1 MLPVLL
7 NLLLFT
13 YCYPFSIAD
22 DHPFTGPS
30 GPLRRD
36 APKYSRFTPFQ
47 DPSTFPEPVFG
58 MGHGFPFSSDRTKS
72 DEVIPEDH
80 AARGL
85 GKEPHSP
92 ETSRPRSGVP
102 PSEFSA
108 HKESHSAE
116 KPPPHA
122 SNEEEYQR
130 HREGKHMPTPK
141 NSEEDDRPP
150 FPPWKQFELPHEF
163 LEHKNSRKD
172 SHERSP
178 PDARKGREESG
189 EERKQERRTSSEEP
203 ENSREQQRSQ
213 KDDRKLGN
221 GGGPMSA
228 SAGPNHSREME
239 TRDRSPSESR
249 EVMRTSENKKGKLV
263 GVDIQL
269 LAGTNAK
276 SRKLQLPGR
285 FSPLSGPFVDEEYER
300 RPSMD
305 GHFPRR
311 RIPHNGPERV
321 VEDGRRH
328 IRPNDIPYRRFGPFG
343 AYFERPTKPPPPI
356 GFPPPRPLWI
366 RNRFDSRMRKPD
378 SESRES
384 HRPMN
389 EFSDSHKQEADIQ
402 THSRSPFPAT
412 STTVSTTPH
421 AEKRDDPSTPAEA
434 PVNQPAPKVLEDKRQ
449 IEASKENSDK
459 CGQRTRADNDDRVN
473 KLIKRA
479 VVTSVP
485 VNTSVTSTFSPFT
498 SENGSNVSVT
508 NNDRRFRD
516 LRQNSGLDCGDS
528 SESQDSGNTTTIALT
543 VTVTTHP
550 SVSSVSDHVP
560 ETTTYQATP
569 SISNNAPQ
577 LTTQRAFFVISG
589 VKTESGTPVTP
600 KIEDSLIPQNS
611 QNRTS

>member
-80 AARGL
+80 AAREL

-92 ETSRPRSGVP
+92 ETSRPRSGAP

-130 HREGKHMPTPK
+130 HREGRIPMNGAHLMQGK
-141 NSEEDDRPP
+141 DV
-150 FPPWKQFELPHEF
+150 
-163 LEHKNSRKD
+163 RKV
-172 SHERSP
+172 
-178 PDARKGREESG
+178 
-189 EERKQERRTSSEEP
+189 ERRENKGVGRLLKSQKTAENNNVPKKMTENWVMVEALCQHLQVLNTREKLKRGIDRLLRAVSRYECKEP
-203 ENSREQQRSQ
+203 EITAT
-213 KDDRKLGN
+213 RKIFPAERTVCRGRVRKASIN
-221 GGGPMSA
+221 G
-228 SAGPNHSREME
+228 R
-239 TRDRSPSESR
+239 
-249 EVMRTSENKKGKLV
+249 
-263 GVDIQL
+263 
-269 LAGTNAK
+269 
-276 SRKLQLPGR
+276 
-285 FSPLSGPFVDEEYER
+285 PLSKEKD
-300 RPSMD
+300 PSQ
-305 GHFPRR
+305 
-311 RIPHNGPERV
+311 
-321 VEDGRRH
+321 
-328 IRPNDIPYRRFGPFG
+328 RRFGPFG

-356 GFPPPRPLWI
+356 GPPPPRPLWI

-384 HRPMN
+384 HRPMK
-389 EFSDSHKQEADIQ
+389 EFGDSHKQEADIQ
-402 THSRSPFPAT
+402 AHPRSPFPAT

-434 PVNQPAPKVLEDKRQ
+434 PVNQPPPKALEDRRQ
-449 IEASKENSDK
+449 IEASKENSDN

-498 SENGSNVSVT
+498 SENGSYVSVT

-550 SVSSVSDHVP
+550 PSVSSISDHVP

-569 SISNNAPQ
+569 SVSNNAPQ
-577 LTTQRAFFVISG
+577 VTTQRAFFVISG
-589 VKTESGTPVTP
+589 VKTESGIPVTP